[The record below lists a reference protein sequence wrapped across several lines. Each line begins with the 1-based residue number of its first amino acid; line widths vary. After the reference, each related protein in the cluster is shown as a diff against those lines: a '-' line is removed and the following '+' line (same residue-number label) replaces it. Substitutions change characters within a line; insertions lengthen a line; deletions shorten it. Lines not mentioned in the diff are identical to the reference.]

1 MVSRIPWAGWPP
13 PSRPDHATV
22 FDVEDVSRT
31 AQAQDGVY
39 IDLPSRRLPPP
50 GCTGCSRVWPARPNA
65 RSGRVRSAILLRT
78 VADMAP
84 CRGRLTTLEH
94 PRRTQ
99 TRPGVLRP
107 KPAGSPSTDPRRRH
121 RADPQP

>member
-1 MVSRIPWAGWPP
+1 LVANRRVP
-13 PSRPDHATV
+13 T
-22 FDVEDVSRT
+22 
-31 AQAQDGVY
+31 DGSETNG
-39 IDLPSRRLPPP
+39 D
-50 GCTGCSRVWPARPNA
+50 
-65 RSGRVRSAILLRT
+65 RSPILLRT

-84 CRGRLTTLEH
+84 CRGEHLNRGRLTTLEH